1 MLNNIN
7 YLFHMSFQF
16 HFFAPDKNEYSP
28 KRILCRN
35 RMRKYGDF
43 TAAETMYETAAIAIL
58 PVPYDGTSTWMKGAD
73 SGPEAILD
81 ASVNLEFY
89 DIETDS
95 EVYKKGIATLEPV
108 LTNSSPEAMADEVQH
123 RIEAILT
130 DGKFPVLIGGEHS
143 VSIGAFRAVAKHY
156 PDFSILQLDAH
167 SDMRDEYEGSSHNH
181 ACVMARAKE
190 LTENITQVG
199 IRSSAIEEKKN
210 IRPDRIFYAHLL
222 KDDKDWMQK
231 VYAQLGKQVY
241 ITIDLDVL
249 DPAYMPSTGTPEPDG
264 LTYRE
269 VINLLKI
276 ISMEH
281 HIIGLDVVELCPH
294 HENKAPDFLAAK
306 LIYQFLSMNFTKD

>member
-1 MLNNIN
+1 
-7 YLFHMSFQF
+7 
-16 HFFAPDKNEYSP
+16 
-28 KRILCRN
+28 
-35 RMRKYGDF
+35 MRKYGDF
-43 TAAETMYETAAIAIL
+43 TAAETQYETAAIAIL

-73 SGPEAILD
+73 SGPEAILE

-95 EVYKKGIATLEPV
+95 EVYQKGIATLEPV
-108 LTNSSPEAMADEVQH
+108 TTNSSPEAMADDVQM
-123 RIEAILT
+123 RMDAILA

-143 VSIGAFRAVAKHY
+143 VSIGAFRAVARHY

-167 SDMRDEYEGSSHNH
+167 SDMRDMYEGSTHNH
-181 ACVMARAKE
+181 ACVMACAKE
-190 LTENITQVG
+190 LTGSITQVG

-210 IRPDRIFYAHLL
+210 INPDRIFYAHRLRE
-222 KDDKDWMQK
+222 DKDWMQK
-231 VYAQLGKQVY
+231 VSSQLGNHVY

-249 DPAYMPSTGTPEPDG
+249 DPAFMPSTGTPEPDG

-276 ISMEH
+276 ICMEH

-306 LIYQFLSMNFTKD
+306 LIYQFLSLRFK